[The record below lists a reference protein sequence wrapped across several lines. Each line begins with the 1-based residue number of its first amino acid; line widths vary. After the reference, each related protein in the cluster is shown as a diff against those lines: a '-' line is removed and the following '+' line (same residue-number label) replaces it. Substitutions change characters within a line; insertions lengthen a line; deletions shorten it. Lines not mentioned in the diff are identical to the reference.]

1 MFAGESHCTDKWEQK
16 FINFSNYGK
25 GLRYIVWEDSGK
37 SAEYWAGHYGTK
49 IDAPSLRLALKPRQ
63 EMKVSRFIYPRC
75 VPNKLPF
82 ATSFNTGCGPHLFV
96 NGKIVK
102 AEPWNNMLAQDA
114 VVTLE
119 DTLENKAKFSV
130 TDKVAFDGS
139 NSVEVDLSIP
149 KEVEIPTDLPVS
161 SAVLFKT
168 EFDLARVDEL
178 EVSYFVKKTHQQS
191 TADVALLIA
200 SSNGPA
206 LVLVSDAVDVTTN
219 SRPQTTTLLKPTK
232 CIMHGEWEQR
242 MFVLS
247 KPPSMITSI
256 QLLAYHHQYQLVG
269 WPASG
274 AKPSLRPGLQS
285 IYLGLLLIRERV
297 ENIPYESEEVQI
309 ETNWNSDSLYEG
321 NSRYYL
327 TYIVTYYRSS
337 FFRKRFYGLHSQME
351 RATRKYPILE
361 YLYGYWQEQRVRA
374 RR

>member
-1 MFAGESHCTDKWEQK
+1 
-16 FINFSNYGK
+16 
-25 GLRYIVWEDSGK
+25 
-37 SAEYWAGHYGTK
+37 
-49 IDAPSLRLALKPRQ
+49 
-63 EMKVSRFIYPRC
+63 MKVSRFIYPRC

-219 SRPQTTTLLKPTK
+219 SRPQTTTLLKTTK

-309 ETNWNSDSLYEG
+309 DTNWNSDSLYEG
-321 NSRYYL
+321 KDFMDYTLKWKEPLANIRFWNIYMATGKSNEFAH
-327 TYIVTYYRSS
+327 VGRSYCTEITLKKIAVDS
-337 FFRKRFYGLHSQME
+337 SPQFRVVPVPLDFGL
-351 RATRKYPILE
+351 
-361 YLYGYWQEQRVRA
+361 
-374 RR
+374 